1 MGYQVFISHSTKD
14 RKLVSSIKNA
24 LEDADI
30 SVYLAEEHLQPSENL
45 PNKILQNIKSSDCVV
60 VVLTDMGKRSQF
72 VNQEIGAARMV
83 NKAVIPMIEK
93 KIERKIGGL
102 LAGLEYISFD
112 KSNPR
117 RAINKVV
124 FYLSRL
130 KAKLDME
137 VREKEDVIAAI
148 TVVAFVVIVAI
159 ILYFAFRKK

>member
-14 RKLVSSIKNA
+14 EKLVSSIKNA

-30 SVYLAEEHLQPSENL
+30 SVYLAEEHLQPGENL
-45 PNKILQNIKSSDCVV
+45 PNKIIQNIKSSDCMV
-60 VVLTDMGKRSQF
+60 VVLTNMGKRSQF
-72 VNQEIGAARMV
+72 VNQEIGAARMA
-83 NKAVIPMIEK
+83 NKAVIPMVEK

-102 LAGLEYISFD
+102 LAGLEFILFD
-112 KSNPR
+112 ISNPR
-117 RAINKVV
+117 EATNQVV

-137 VREKEDVIAAI
+137 VREKEDEIAAI
-148 TVVAFVVIVAI
+148 SVVAFVVIVAI